1 MPEIGER
8 IRGKQIGRDPHRIY
22 VFIQCPDCQINRWVT
37 ASTMHDKRLSERR
50 CNPCAMKKWGEQE
63 RGEKSVLWRG
73 GTIDEKGYKL
83 IKINPSDFFF
93 PMARSTGYVYE
104 HRLVMAKHL
113 GRNLQPWELVHH
125 KGIRFS
131 DIRNKSDNLEDN
143 LELTTKGS
151 HIIEHSKGYRDG
163 YQKGLI
169 DGRNKQIGELKVEI
183 RLLRWQLKGKDN
195 ANL

>member
-1 MPEIGER
+1 
-8 IRGKQIGRDPHRIY
+8 
-22 VFIQCPDCQINRWVT
+22 
-37 ASTMHDKRLSERR
+37 
-50 CNPCAMKKWGEQE
+50 MKKWGEQE